1 MVGLPGFEP
10 GSREPKSPSLD
21 QTSRQPLL
29 RSLESLQAINDFALI
44 VKTLAKLQHLSKANQ
59 KAIWNRLTCLNKH
72 VDLKSAAEV
81 EKFIYSMQCKNTY
94 KNKLFEAYERF
105 CVANGI
111 CYGKP
116 RKLKEEEFV
125 INVPTEQRIDTVIA
139 CCGWVYATVFN
150 LSKHGLRPDE
160 IAKLTLRNIDLENGK
175 INVPTSKLGA
185 QRTIQLKKQ
194 CAEMLREYVHRKKIE
209 TLDNRLFGASCKIKE
224 NWRKYRHR
232 AYEKFHDVE
241 LLKIRL
247 YDLRHWFATTTY
259 IKTRDIF
266 YVKYVL
272 GHRRLEN
279 TLIYIHL
286 AKSLVDFPEDYVC
299 ETAKTVEEAKKLIEE
314 GFEYVTDFNEVKLFR
329 KRK

>member
-1 MVGLPGFEP
+1 L
-10 GSREPKSPSLD
+10 
-21 QTSRQPLL
+21 Q
-29 RSLESLQAINDFALI
+29 SLEPLQPINDFALI
-44 VKTLAKLQHLSKANQ
+44 VKTLTKLQHLSKANQ

-72 VDLKSAAEV
+72 VDLKNSVEV
-81 EKFIYSMQCKNTY
+81 GKFIFGMQCKSTY

-105 CVANGI
+105 CAANDI
-111 CYGKP
+111 AYKKP
-116 RKLKEEEFV
+116 KKLKQEEFV

-139 CCGWVYATVFN
+139 CCSWVYAVVFN

-160 IAKLTLRNIDLENGK
+160 IAKLTLRNVDLEQGK

-185 QRTIQLKKQ
+185 QRTVHLKKQ
-194 CAEMLREYVHRKKIE
+194 AAEMLRSYVHRKKIQ
-209 TLDNRLFGASCKIKE
+209 TIDQKLFGASCKIKE
-224 NWRKYRHR
+224 NWRKYRFR
-232 AYEKFHDVE
+232 AYEKFHDAE

-247 YDLRHWFATTTY
+247 YDLRHWFATMTY

-286 AKSLVDFPEDYVC
+286 AKSLTDLPEDYCC
-299 ETAKTVEEAKKLIEE
+299 ETAKTVEEAAKLIEQ
-314 GFEYVTDFNEVKLFR
+314 GFDYVTDVDGVKLFR

>member
-1 MVGLPGFEP
+1 VPL
-10 GSREPKSPSLD
+10 EPKSTSLG

-29 RSLESLQAINDFALI
+29 QSLDTLGHSKDNFSCII
-44 VKTLAKLQHLSKANQ
+44 KTLAKLQHLSKSNQ

-72 VDLKSAAEV
+72 VDLKKCSEV
-81 EKFIYSMQCKNTY
+81 EKFIYSMNVKNTY
-94 KNKLFEAYERF
+94 KNKLFEAYCRF
-105 CVANGI
+105 CIANDLRFE
-111 CYGKP
+111 KP
-116 RKLKEEEFV
+116 KKLKVAEFV
-125 INVPTEQRIDTVIA
+125 INVPTEQRIDAIIA
-139 CCGWVYATVFN
+139 SCGWVYATVFT

-160 IAKLTLRNIDLENGK
+160 IAKLTLRNVDLEQGK

-185 QRTIQLKKQ
+185 QRTIKLKKQ
-194 CAEMLREYVHRKKIE
+194 AADMLREYANRKKIL
-209 TLDNRLFGASCKIKE
+209 TLDQRLFGATCKIKE
-224 NWRKYRHR
+224 NWRKYRRR
-232 AYEKFHDVE
+232 AYDKFHDAE

-266 YVKYVL
+266 YVKYAL

-286 AKSLVDFPEDYVC
+286 AKSLTDFPKDYAC
-299 ETAKTVEEAKKLIEE
+299 ATAKTVDEAAKLIEQ
-314 GFEYVTDFNEVKLFR
+314 GFDYVTDVDGVKLFR